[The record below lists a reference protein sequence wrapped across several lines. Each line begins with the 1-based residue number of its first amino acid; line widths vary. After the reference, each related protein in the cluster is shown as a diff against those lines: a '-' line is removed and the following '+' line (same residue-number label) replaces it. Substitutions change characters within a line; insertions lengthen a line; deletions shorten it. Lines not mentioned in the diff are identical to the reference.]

1 MFDIDEEREKLDEE
15 YREKVA
21 NGEYHE
27 YEAVI
32 VIKGRSAFDLKCC
45 GEEDVRYFLDEG
57 RLLAQAK
64 DIKSVKF
71 YDKTEEKQRYALAV
85 QKRIIGKGAFDDM
98 K

>member
-1 MFDIDEEREKLDEE
+1 MFDIEEERNKLDEE
-15 YREKVA
+15 YKEKVA
-21 NGEYHE
+21 NGECHE

-32 VIKGRSAFDLKCC
+32 VIKGRSAFDLMCC

-57 RLLAQAK
+57 KLLAQAK

-71 YDKTEEKQRYALAV
+71 YDKTKEKQNYALTV